1 MTDRRWPAIGHR
13 SSKFPQTIHSKEV
26 DLRNCL
32 RSIPRSA
39 ALVPVLGN
47 IPEDREFNNSSANL
61 YENQNTEN

>member
-13 SSKFPQTIHSKEV
+13 PSKIPQTIHSKEV

-32 RSIPRSA
+32 RSIPRSDHPA
-39 ALVPVLGN
+39 PVLGN

-61 YENQNTEN
+61 YENQNSEN